1 MSMEASI
8 QSALQEILH
17 TPLQAVSMEATVT
30 IVTMAATYVCTAQ
43 LQVLSRHPHQ
53 REEEKLRPDTA
64 TWTQA
69 KMEVGPSKPDKLV
82 T

>member
-1 MSMEASI
+1 MSTEVST

-17 TPLQAVSMEATVT
+17 TPVQAVSMEATVT
-30 IVTMAATYVCTAQ
+30 IVTTAATYVCTAQ
-43 LQVLSRHPHQ
+43 LKVLSRHLHQ
-53 REEEKLRPDTA
+53 REEKLRPDTA

>member
-1 MSMEASI
+1 MEAPDS
-8 QSALQEILH
+8 
-17 TPLQAVSMEATVT
+17 TVT

-43 LQVLSRHPHQ
+43 LKVLSRHPHQ
-53 REEEKLRPDTA
+53 RVEKESSSDTA